1 MIYLIATSQLVR
13 DKKNSSN
20 NLSSEVILK
29 IGYSDD
35 ERGEGRFRDYR
46 SNGLDIEVL
55 YYVSGGSYQLES
67 IIQNY
72 FSEFSIPGR
81 SKEWFYYRNE
91 IIDFFKNYQTSQ
103 EMFRFLIDNF
113 MIAEDGKS
121 NFFLLPGID
130 DQIDLIAEGYLSD
143 HGKDDVYDFL
153 INFRKLSNFQDRMK
167 FLCEEVISNSFS
179 DIALSLI
186 PGIYSLP
193 YYILGPK
200 KIKALEYRRKELTLE
215 YDKLYARQSAEG
227 DLSTVI
233 YKRFEVGKRYR
244 KSDIKQSLRDIFE
257 DIGLKS
263 IVPKAIM
270 INDYF
275 DTKEV
280 HVSDP
285 VTKKRDKGFE
295 LIRKKRN

>member
-13 DKKNSSN
+13 DKNSS

-46 SNGLDIEVL
+46 SSGLDIEVL

-81 SKEWFYYRNE
+81 SREWFYYRKE

-143 HGKDDVYDFL
+143 YGKDDVYDFL
-153 INFRKLSNFQDRMK
+153 INFRKLSTFQYRLR
-167 FLCEEVISNSFS
+167 FLCDFRDTKIFEK
-179 DIALSLI
+179 LI
-186 PGIYSLP
+186 DLVPFEYS
-193 YYILGPK
+193 YYINFFGPERLK
-200 KIKALEYRRKELTLE
+200 SFCYKRNLIQKE
-215 YDKLYARQSAEG
+215 YDKVFTKQQAG
-227 DLSTVI
+227 DVLSEEI
-233 YKRFEVGKRYR
+233 YKRFEVGKRYK
-244 KSDIKQSLRDIFE
+244 KSDIKCIFGEIFE
-257 DIGLKS
+257 LVGVKNM
-263 IVPKAIM
+263 VPKASM
-270 INDYF
+270 IEEYFKIKPTQLND
-275 DTKEV
+275 
-280 HVSDP
+280 P
-285 VTKKRDKGFE
+285 ITKKRNNGFE
-295 LIRKKRN
+295 LLSKLK